1 MLETNLGYINIR
13 QIVKVTKPYKVEEY
27 EGKYAFDIILSNNNI
42 ERNIYETLA
51 ECEQQVKKV
60 LSIID
65 EEL

>member
-27 EGKYAFDIILSNNNI
+27 KGKYAFDIILSNNNI
-42 ERNIYETLA
+42 ERNIYETLS

>member
-27 EGKYAFDIILSNNNI
+27 KGKYAFDIILSNNNI
-42 ERNIYETLA
+42 ERNIYETLS

-60 LSIID
+60 LSIIL

>member
-27 EGKYAFDIILSNNNI
+27 KGKYAFDIILSNNNI
-42 ERNIYETLA
+42 ERNIYETLS

-60 LSIID
+60 LSIIN